1 MNETRNSGGRAKEIL
16 QLTEEQLRRAENIAD
31 IGVFELDLASGDWAT
46 TPHVAVLF
54 GIEPHSAKQSL
65 AAWEQ
70 TIFIDDRLKLRAA
83 FAAAKQGGGT
93 FGTEF
98 RVKHPDGSVH
108 WLTAKGETARD
119 SSGTI
124 RWLRGTCLDITQ
136 RKTLEARLL
145 ALSETL
151 EARVRTRAQE
161 LDASY
166 AQLHESERR
175 FRLLVESVTDY
186 AIFMLD
192 PKGDVVNWNPG
203 AERLKGYSRAEILG
217 QHFSRFYPEEDR
229 QTGLPGQIL
238 DLASANGKFEGEGWR
253 VRKDGSRFWA
263 NVVLHAIRDEEG
275 QLLGFAKVTRDL
287 TERRAA
293 EEQLRQA
300 QKMEAVGQLT
310 GGIAHDFNNLLTVI
324 SGNLETL
331 QRRMP
336 NRDDS
341 SLQRYVSSALQG
353 ASRAALLT
361 HQLLAFS
368 RRQALDPK
376 SVSINTLITR
386 TSELLRRTLPEA
398 ISIETVLA
406 GGVWNAFVDANQL
419 ENCLL
424 NLAVNARDAMPDGG
438 KLTIE
443 AANVYLDE
451 EYAASAEVSSGQYV
465 GIFISDTGIGMTA
478 ETAIKAFDPFFTTK
492 EVGRG
497 TGLGLSQVYG
507 FVKQSGGHVKIY
519 SEVGAGTTLK
529 LYLPRLISN
538 EADDQPRPTAVA
550 VPRGNGETILVVE
563 DEPNVRSFAIE
574 LARELGYRV
583 LEAPDAT
590 TALRLIDGHGE
601 IALLF
606 TDVGLPGGMNGRQ
619 LAEEAER
626 RRPDL
631 KVVFTSGYAR
641 NAIVHHGRLDPGVQL
656 ITKPYTFAGLAAK
669 FRQVLNGQ

>member
-1 MNETRNSGGRAKEIL
+1 MNETQNSGSRVTEIL
-16 QLTEEQLRRAENIAD
+16 QLTEEQLRRAETIAG
-31 IGVFELDLASGDWAT
+31 IGVFELDLASGHWAT

-54 GIEPHSAKQSL
+54 GIESHSTKQSL

-124 RWLRGTCLDITQ
+124 RWLRGTCLDITE
-136 RKTLEARLL
+136 RKSLEARLL

-166 AQLHESERR
+166 AQLRESERR

-192 PKGDVVNWNPG
+192 PSGTVVNWNPG

-217 QHFSRFYPEEDR
+217 QDFSRFYSEEDR
-229 QTGLPGQIL
+229 QTGLPGRIL
-238 DLASANGKFEGEGWR
+238 ELARANGKFESEGWR

-263 NVVLHAIRDEEG
+263 SVVLHAIRDEEG

-310 GGIAHDFNNLLTVI
+310 GGIAHDFNNLLTII

-336 NRDDS
+336 NREDS
-341 SLQRYVSSALQG
+341 SLQRYISSALQG

-376 SVSINTLITR
+376 SVSVNSLITR
-386 TSELLRRTLPEA
+386 TSELLRRTLPED

-424 NLAVNARDAMPDGG
+424 NLAVNARDAMPNGG

-465 GIFISDTGIGMTA
+465 GIFISDTGIGMTV
-478 ETAIKAFDPFFTTK
+478 ETATRAFDPFFTTK

-519 SEVGAGTTLK
+519 SEIGVGTTLK

-538 EADDQPRPTAVA
+538 EADDQPRPTAVT

-574 LARELGYRV
+574 LTRELGYRV
-583 LEAPDAT
+583 LEAHDAT
-590 TALRLIDGHGE
+590 TALRLIDGHSE

-626 RRPDL
+626 RRPNL

-669 FRQVLNGQ
+669 FRQVLNVQ